1 MKFIN
6 ASQLDSESIYTT
18 SYLFPGNVLLMI
30 NIFSF
35 EYHDVNDNTATVYKH

>member
-1 MKFIN
+1 MRRN
-6 ASQLDSESIYTT
+6 LTRNQSILHV
-18 SYLFPGNVLLMI
+18 LFPGNVLLMI